1 MLTIIN
7 QYTLYVWTN
16 EGSVEKA
23 WKTISFELLLV
34 AHQQY
39 AFIRGFKCSI
49 CQCQCCVLIDRDF
62 GEHLRLFRKAHMTLV
77 LIAYAQKPPSNKHAD
92 VSRSALGLNIC
103 PSLYLLFLV
112 YVY

>member
-49 CQCQCCVLIDRDF
+49 CQCQCCVLIDIVPARDF
-62 GEHLRLFRKAHMTLV
+62 GEHLRLF
-77 LIAYAQKPPSNKHAD
+77 
-92 VSRSALGLNIC
+92 
-103 PSLYLLFLV
+103 
-112 YVY
+112 